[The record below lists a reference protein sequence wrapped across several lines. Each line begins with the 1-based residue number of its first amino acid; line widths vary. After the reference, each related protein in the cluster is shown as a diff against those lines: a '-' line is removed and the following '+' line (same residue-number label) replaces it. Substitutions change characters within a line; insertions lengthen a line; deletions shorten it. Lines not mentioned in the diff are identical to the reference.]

1 MIAEEVIQ
9 ESERFFDYYYDAIQ
23 RGLAEERIR
32 PYPIELIGGMLYQN
46 IVAVMNLIA
55 AGSDPKA
62 QNDYIQLGFNI
73 FWDGIKTDE
82 QKEYR

>member
-1 MIAEEVIQ
+1 
-9 ESERFFDYYYDAIQ
+9 
-23 RGLAEERIR
+23 
-32 PYPIELIGGMLYQN
+32 MLYQN

-62 QNDYIQLGFNI
+62 QNDYIQLGVNI
-73 FWDGIKTDE
+73 YWDGIKTDE